1 MSTFVG
7 RQDALSRLAAAL
19 AATGGSGWRRPALVL
34 VSGEAGIGK
43 TALLARFAAD
53 AATAGARTAWGTCW
67 NGEQAPA
74 YWPWTQV
81 LRCLDDH
88 DPQAGPAPA
97 VSLLDAASAGGDGA
111 GGRLRVFDAVA
122 RALAAAVRQGT
133 VVVVLDDLHWTDDA
147 SLELLRFLT
156 GMTYPGALLLLAAYR
171 PDELAGPAATTMAD
185 FALPADRLPLR
196 GLSPQEITELVQAV
210 AGADAAGQWAPV
222 VHERSGGHPFF
233 AAELSRLLSDGPAV
247 GTVPAAVREVIAKRT
262 SRLSADCARLVEAA
276 TVGTGTLLPDVL
288 AEVTE
293 QPPARITELTEQAT
307 AAGILTSAGD
317 GTRFTHDL
325 YRESIYSA
333 MSTAQ
338 RLDLHT
344 RFAAALQRRHE
355 RGGTVFAAEIAHH
368 NTAALPHTITAALRW
383 ARHAAQTDAQRYAFT
398 DAAAH
403 LARVRTAALATGA
416 TLGDTDHIDLLTAE
430 ADHRLRAG
438 DTATARDLLDTAW
451 QRARHTG
458 DPDLIG
464 TVALGIDRIG
474 ARFAM
479 PRTDLVDRL
488 EQAHHALTGTAT
500 ATEAQ
505 VTAALARQLQHSVPA
520 DRPRAAPL
528 AEHAIAVARHVGDPA
543 TLAGCLLAQHDVL
556 WTPGTAT
563 RRAEIATEIGELARQ
578 AHDPERQTQA
588 LLLTATAQLETANP
602 AFRATLHA
610 YDHAARQLRQ
620 PRHDYNLHIRRAAL
634 ALLDGDLA
642 AGERLSTEAAALGEA
657 VGDADAGNV
666 RMSQRLE
673 IVRARGDAAQLR
685 DTAAEAVTWW
695 VGAPAHAHAVAAG
708 FYARAGDLDL
718 ARRELDTVLALP
730 DWHTD
735 RSYLWSVFVGE
746 LATAAVALDDRP
758 LCRQLL
764 GDLLPLSES
773 CAVNA
778 ALVAFMGAHAHR
790 IGSLHAALGEHVPA
804 RQWLGRAA
812 ELHRR
817 LGARGW
823 QAESHAAIAALDTQ
837 PRMQPPPR
845 SATPHRADAVSLQRK
860 GDMWQAAY
868 QGRTAFL
875 RDCKGLHDLAALLAA
890 PGVDHPALTLAG
902 AAAAGAD
909 GADPVLD
916 RTALA
921 AYRRRLAALEQE
933 IADADDDHDLGR
945 RLAATD
951 EREQLL
957 TQLRQATR
965 PDGHSRALGAS
976 AAERARKAVTARIR
990 DAITRIREAL
1000 PELAAHLDRTVRTG
1014 NTCRYDPR

>member
-1 MSTFVG
+1 MPLFVG
-7 RQDALSRLAAAL
+7 RQDALSQLSAAL
-19 AATGGSGWRRPALVL
+19 AATGGTGWRRPALVL

-43 TALLARFAAD
+43 TALLTRFTAD

-81 LRCLDDH
+81 LRCLDDP
-88 DPQAGPAPA
+88 DPQPAPTVA
-97 VSLLDAASAGGDGA
+97 ATGLLDTPPPGGDA
-111 GGRLRVFDAVA
+111 AAGRLRVFDTVA
-122 RALAAAVRQGT
+122 RTLAAAVRPGP
-133 VVVVLDDLHWTDDA
+133 VVVVLDDLQWTDDA

-171 PDELAGPAATTMAD
+171 PDELARPAATTMAD
-185 FALPADRLPLR
+185 LALPAERIPLR
-196 GLSPQEITELVQAV
+196 GLSPQEVSDLVHAV
-210 AGADAAGQWAPV
+210 AGPTAAGRWAPV

-233 AAELSRLLSDGPAV
+233 AGELSRLLSDGPPV
-247 GTVPAAVREVIAKRT
+247 GVVPAAVREVIARRT

-276 TVGTGTLLPDVL
+276 AVGTGTLLPDVL
-288 AEVTE
+288 AEVTG
-293 QPPARITELTEQAT
+293 QPPARVAELTEQAT
-307 AAGILTSAGD
+307 AAGILTGTAD

-325 YRESIYSA
+325 YRESIYSGL
-333 MSTAQ
+333 STAQ
-338 RLDLHT
+338 RLDLHG
-344 RFAAALQRRHE
+344 RLAGALQRRHE
-355 RGGTVFAAEIAHH
+355 RGATVFAAEIAHH
-368 NTAALPHTITAALRW
+368 CTAALPHTIDAALLW
-383 ARHAAQTDAQRYAFT
+383 ARRAAQADADRYAFT

-403 LARVRTAALATGA
+403 LARVRAAAAATGA
-416 TLGDTDHIDLLTAE
+416 ALSDTDHVDLLTTE

-438 DTATARDLLDTAW
+438 DPTPARDLLDTAW
-451 QRARHTG
+451 QRARHTRE
-458 DPDLIG
+458 PELIG
-464 TVALGIDRIG
+464 AVALGIDRIG

-479 PRTDLVDRL
+479 PRTDLVSRL
-488 EQAHHALTGTAT
+488 EQARHALDGTAT

-505 VTAALARQLQHSVPA
+505 VTAALARQLQHSIPA
-520 DRPRAAPL
+520 DRHRAAPL
-528 AEHAIAVARHVGDPA
+528 AEHAITVARRLADPA

-563 RRAEIATEIGELARQ
+563 RRAQIATEIGELSRQ
-578 AHDPERQTQA
+578 AHDPESQAQA
-588 LLLTATAQLETANP
+588 LLLTATAQLETADP

-634 ALLDGDLA
+634 ALLDGDLS
-642 AGERLSTEAAALGEA
+642 AGEQLSAHAAALGEA
-657 VGDADAGNV
+657 VGDADTGNV

-685 DTAAEAVTWW
+685 DTAAEAVSWW
-695 VGAPAHAHAVAAG
+695 IGAPAHAHAVAAG
-708 FYARAGDLDL
+708 FYARAGDHDL

-730 DWHTD
+730 DWRTD

-764 GDLLPLSES
+764 GDLLPLSQT

-790 IGSLHAALGEHVPA
+790 IGSLHAALGEHAPA

-823 QAESHAAIAALDTQ
+823 QAESHAAIAALDTR
-837 PRMQPPPR
+837 PGKRLPPAR
-845 SATPHRADAVSLQRK
+845 RHDGEVALHRV
-860 GDMWQAAY
+860 GDMWQAGY
-868 QGRTAFL
+868 HGQTAFL

-902 AAAAGAD
+902 AATAGAD
-909 GADPVLD
+909 RADPALD

-921 AYRRRLAALEQE
+921 AYRRRLAALDQE
-933 IADADDDHDLGR
+933 LADADDDLDLGR
-945 RLAATD
+945 RHAAAD

-965 PDGHSRALGAS
+965 PDGHSRPLGAS

>member
-19 AATGGSGWRRPALVL
+19 AATAGSGWRRPALVL

-43 TALLARFAAD
+43 TALLARFTTD
-53 AATAGARTAWGTCW
+53 ATTASTRTAWGTCW

-88 DPQAGPAPA
+88 DRQPGPAATVPAASLLNAGP
-97 VSLLDAASAGGDGA
+97 AGGDGTT
-111 GGRLRVFDAVA
+111 GRLRVFDAVA
-122 RALAAAVRQGT
+122 RTLAAAVRQGP
-133 VVVVLDDLHWTDDA
+133 VVVVLDDLQWTDDA
-147 SLELLRFLT
+147 SLQLLRFLT

-185 FALPADRLPLR
+185 VALLAERLPLR
-196 GLSPQEITELVQAV
+196 GLSPQEITELVHAV
-210 AGADAAGQWAPV
+210 AGADAADQWAPV

-233 AAELSRLLSDGPAV
+233 AAELSRLLSDGPAA
-247 GTVPAAVREVIAKRT
+247 GTVPAAVREVIARRT

-288 AEVTE
+288 AQVTE

-307 AAGILTSAGD
+307 AAGILTSAAD

-325 YRESIYSA
+325 YRESIYSG

-338 RLDLHT
+338 RLHLHA

-368 NTAALPHTITAALRW
+368 CTAALPHTITPALLW
-383 ARHAAQTDAQRYAFT
+383 ARRAAQADAERYAFT

-403 LARVRTAALATGA
+403 LGRVRTAALGTGA
-416 TLGDTDHIDLLTAE
+416 TLSDTDHVDLLTAE

-458 DPDLIG
+458 HPALIG
-464 TVALGIDRIG
+464 AVALGIDRIG

-479 PRTDLVDRL
+479 PRTDLINRL
-488 EQAHHALTGTAT
+488 EQAHHALAGTTT

-563 RRAEIATEIGELARQ
+563 RRAEIATEIGELSRQ

-602 AFRATLHA
+602 AFRATLHT

-642 AGERLSTEAAALGEA
+642 AGEQLSAQAAALGEA

-685 DTAAEAVTWW
+685 DTAAEAVFWW

-730 DWHTD
+730 DWRTD

-746 LATAAVALDDRP
+746 LATAAIALDDRP

-764 GDLLPLSES
+764 GDLLPLAET

-790 IGSLHAALGEHVPA
+790 IGTLHAALAEQAPA

-812 ELHRR
+812 QLHRR

-837 PRMQPPPR
+837 PRKQPPPR
-845 SATPHRADAVSLQRK
+845 HPDGEVALQRV
-860 GDMWQAAY
+860 GDLWQARY

-875 RDCKGLHDLAALLAA
+875 RDCKGLHDLASLLAA
-890 PGVDHPALTLAG
+890 PGIDHPALTLAG
-902 AAAAGAD
+902 AAAAAAD
-909 GADPVLD
+909 RADPVLD

-933 IADADDDHDLGR
+933 LADADADHDLGR
-945 RLAATD
+945 RRVATD

-965 PDGHSRALGAS
+965 PDGHSRPLGAS

-990 DAITRIREAL
+990 DAIIRIREAL
-1000 PELAAHLDRTVRTG
+1000 PELATHLDRTVRTG

>member
-43 TALLARFAAD
+43 TALLARFTAD
-53 AATAGARTAWGTCW
+53 AATAGTRTAWGTCW

-88 DPQAGPAPA
+88 GPQAGPAAAVPA
-97 VSLLDAASAGGDGA
+97 ASLLDAGPAGGDGA
-111 GGRLRVFDAVA
+111 TGRLRVFDAVA
-122 RALAAAVRQGT
+122 RTLAAAVRQGP
-133 VVVVLDDLHWTDDA
+133 VVIVLDDLQWSDDA

-185 FALPADRLPLR
+185 VALPAERLPLR
-196 GLSPQEITELVQAV
+196 GLSRQEITELVQAV

-247 GTVPAAVREVIAKRT
+247 DTVPAAVREVIARRT

-276 TVGTGTLLPDVL
+276 TVGTGPLLPDVL
-288 AEVTE
+288 AEVTG

-307 AAGILTSAGD
+307 AAGILTTAGD
-317 GTRFTHDL
+317 GTRFAHDL
-325 YRESIYSA
+325 YRESIYSG

-338 RLDLHT
+338 RLHLHA
-344 RFAAALQRRHE
+344 RFAAALHRRHE

-368 NTAALPHTITAALRW
+368 CTAALPHTIAPALLW
-383 ARHAAQTDAQRYAFT
+383 ARRAAQIDAERYAFT

-403 LARVRTAALATGA
+403 LGRVRTAALGTGA
-416 TLGDTDHIDLLTAE
+416 TLNDTDHVDLLTAE

-458 DPDLIG
+458 EPDLIG
-464 TVALGIDRIG
+464 AVALGIDRIG

-479 PRTDLVDRL
+479 PRTDLVNRL
-488 EQAHHALTGTAT
+488 EQAHHALAGTAT

-556 WTPGTAT
+556 WTPGTAA
-563 RRAEIATEIGELARQ
+563 RRAEIAGEIGELSRQ

-588 LLLTATAQLETANP
+588 LLLAATAQLETANP

-642 AGERLSTEAAALGEA
+642 AGEQLSAEAAALGEA

-685 DTAAEAVTWW
+685 DTAAEAVSWW

-730 DWHTD
+730 DWRTD

-764 GDLLPLSES
+764 GDLLPLSQT

-790 IGSLHAALGEHVPA
+790 IGSLHAALAEHVAA
-804 RQWLGRAA
+804 RQWLGRAT

-837 PRMQPPPR
+837 PRKQPPPR
-845 SATPHRADAVSLQRK
+845 RRDGEVSLQRI
-860 GDMWQAAY
+860 GDMWQAEY
-868 QGRTAFL
+868 HGRTAFL

-902 AAAAGAD
+902 AAAAGA
-909 GADPVLD
+909 GRADPVLD

-921 AYRRRLAALEQE
+921 AYRRRLAALDQE
-933 IADADDDHDLGR
+933 MADADDDHDLGR
-945 RLAATD
+945 RHAASD

-965 PDGHSRALGAS
+965 PDGHSRPLGAS